1 MIITLHEED
10 REAILDYVSAEPEM
24 NLFFI
29 GDIENYG
36 VESETVNLYVNLE
49 DGKWDCLLLRFHDF
63 YLLYSQDEEYSVE
76 PVAEFLKGRIVDC
89 ISGKTSLLKKL
100 APFYPQWKL
109 ESTYMTRCDVINGD
123 LEVPDCGKV
132 RRLTVADVDNTID
145 LIMQIDEF
153 AEHQKGRRE
162 KSCREFEQELR
173 SGCIAVGAFEDGR
186 MVSTARTSADNSV
199 SAMITGVATLKEYR
213 GRGLATETVVTLCR
227 EAFGEGKKFLCLFY
241 DNPAAGRIYNR
252 IGFKE
257 MGQYA
262 MLR

>member
-1 MIITLHEED
+1 MFITLHEKD

-29 GDIENYG
+29 GDVENYG
-36 VESETVNLYVNLE
+36 VESETVNLYVNIV
-49 DGKWDCLLLRFHDF
+49 DGKWDCLLLRFHEF
-63 YLLYSQDEEYSVE
+63 YLLYSQNEEYSAE
-76 PVAEFLKGRIVDC
+76 AVAEFLRDRDVDC
-89 ISGKTSLLKKL
+89 ISGKTSLLKKI

-123 LEVPDCGKV
+123 LEVGDCGKV
-132 RRLTVADVDNTID
+132 RRLTADDVENTID

-153 AEHQKGRRE
+153 AEHQRGRRE
-162 KSCREFEQELR
+162 KSCRELEEELKA
-173 SGCIAVGAFEDGR
+173 GCIAVGAFEDGK
-186 MVSTARTSADNSV
+186 MVSTARTSASNSE

-213 GRGLATETVVTLCR
+213 GKGLATETVTALCR

-252 IGFKE
+252 IGFRE
-257 MGQYA
+257 TGQYA